1 MGHRKTHAPKRGS
14 LAYLPRGRASSP
26 IGHIRSW
33 PEYTGSPTIL
43 GAAGYKAGMTHVL
56 LVEDHTYSPYFGQE
70 RVFAVT
76 ILETPPLMV
85 FGIRAYD
92 LTPYGLNTLTEVW
105 VPELSNDLRRNFTFP
120 LNYDYEKALD
130 YLEEQRE
137 KISEI
142 RALVHTQP
150 RLTSVPK
157 KKPDIVEVKIGGDSI
172 EEQIKYSKQIL
183 GKQIMV
189 RDIFK
194 EGSYVDVIGITKGK
208 GFQGPVKRWGIRILQ
223 HKSRKTKRGVGAIGP
238 WRPARVSYTVPRAG
252 QMGYH
257 QRTEYNKRILKI
269 GERGEEISPSGGFIR
284 YGLVRGD
291 YLLLKGSVPSPLK
304 RLITLRYPIR
314 PPTNIPEKPPQISYI
329 STKSKQGV

>member
-1 MGHRKTHAPKRGS
+1 MGHRKKHAPKRGS
-14 LAYLPRGRASSP
+14 LAYSPRGRASSQ
-26 IGHIRSW
+26 IGHIRNW
-33 PEYTGSPTIL
+33 PEYTGAPTIL
-43 GAAGYKAGMTHVL
+43 GAAGYKAGMTHIL
-56 LVEDHTYSPYFGQE
+56 LVEDHPHSPYFGQE
-70 RVFAVT
+70 RVLAAT

-85 FGIRAYD
+85 FGIRAYK

-105 VPELSNDLRRNFTFP
+105 APELSNDLRRNFPLP

-130 YLEEQRE
+130 YLDEQRE

-150 RLTSVPK
+150 RLASVPK
-157 KKPDIVEVKIGGDSI
+157 KKPDIIEVKIGGDSI
-172 EEQIKYSKQIL
+172 EEQISYSKEIL
-183 GKQIMV
+183 GKQIMI

-194 EGSYVDVIGITKGK
+194 EGSHVDVIGITKGK

-269 GERGEEISPSGGFIR
+269 GERGEEVSPNGGFIR

-291 YLLLKGSVPSPLK
+291 YVLLKGSVPGPSK
-304 RLITLRYPIR
+304 RLITLRYPVR
-314 PPTNIPEKPPQISYI
+314 PSTNIPENPPQISYV

>member
-14 LAYLPRGRASSP
+14 LAYLPRGRASSS
-26 IGHIRSW
+26 IGHVRNW
-33 PEYTGSPTIL
+33 PEYNESPIIL

-56 LVEDHTYSPYFGQE
+56 LVDDYPQSPYFGQE
-70 RVFAVT
+70 RVFAAT

-92 LTPYGLNTLTEVW
+92 LTPYGLNALTEVW
-105 VPELSNDLRRNFTFP
+105 APELSNDLRRNFPLP
-120 LNYDYEKALD
+120 LNYDYEKALN
-130 YLEEQRE
+130 YLEERKE
-137 KISEI
+137 KVSEI

-150 RLTSVPK
+150 RLASVPK
-157 KKPDIVEVKIGGDSI
+157 KKPDIVEVKIGGGSI
-172 EEQIKYSKQIL
+172 EEQINYSKQIL
-183 GKQIMV
+183 GKQVVIG
-189 RDIFK
+189 DIFK
-194 EGSYVDVIGITKGK
+194 EGQYVDVIAITKGK
-208 GFQGPVKRWGIRILQ
+208 GFQGVVKRWGVRILQ

-238 WRPARVSYTVPRAG
+238 WRPARVSYTVPRPG

-269 GERGEEISPSGGFIR
+269 GDRGEEVSPNGGFIR
-284 YGLVRGD
+284 YGLVRGN
-291 YLLLKGSVPSPLK
+291 YLLLQGSVPGTSK

-314 PPTNIPEKPPQISYI
+314 PPTNIPENPPQISYV

>member
-14 LAYLPRGRASSP
+14 LAYLPRGRASSS
-26 IGHIRSW
+26 IGHIRNW
-33 PEYTGSPTIL
+33 PEYDESPTIL

-56 LVEDHTYSPYFGQE
+56 LIEDHSYSPYFGQE
-70 RVFAVT
+70 RVFAATV
-76 ILETPPLMV
+76 IETPPIIS
-85 FGIRAYD
+85 FGIRAYN
-92 LTPYGLNTLTEVW
+92 LTPYGLHALTEVW
-105 VPELSNDLRRNFTFP
+105 MPELSNDLRRNFTLP
-120 LNYDYEKALD
+120 VDYDYDKALNQ
-130 YLEEQRE
+130 LEEKKE

-142 RALVHTQP
+142 RALLHTQP
-150 RLTSVPK
+150 RLASVPK
-157 KKPDIVEVKIGGDSI
+157 IKPDIVEIKIGGGSI
-172 EEQIKYSKQIL
+172 EEQINYSKQIL
-183 GKQIMV
+183 GKQITIG
-189 RDIFK
+189 DIFK
-194 EGSYVDVIGITKGK
+194 EGDYIDVIGITKGK

-284 YGLVRGD
+284 YGLVRGN
-291 YLLLKGSVPSPLK
+291 YLLLQGSVPGPPK

-314 PPTNIPEKPPQISYI
+314 PPINIPEVPPTISYV

>member
-26 IGHIRSW
+26 IGRVRRW
-33 PEYTGSPTIL
+33 PKYAESTTML

-56 LVEDHTYSPYFGQE
+56 LVEDKPNSPYFGQE
-70 RVFAVT
+70 RVFAATV
-76 ILETPPLMV
+76 IETPPLVV
-85 FGIRAYD
+85 FGIRAYS
-92 LTPYGLNTLTEVW
+92 LTPYGLKTLTEVW
-105 VPELSNDLRRNFTFP
+105 APELSNDLRKDFTLP
-120 LNYDYEKALD
+120 QDYNYEKNLN
-130 YLEEQRE
+130 YLEEQKE

-150 RLTSVPK
+150 RMTGVPK
-157 KKPDIVEVKIGGDSI
+157 KKPDIVEIKIGGGSI
-172 EEQIKYSKQIL
+172 EEQINYAKQIL
-183 GKQIMV
+183 GKQI
-189 RDIFK
+189 RINEIFK
-194 EGSYVDVIGITKGK
+194 EGQYVDVIGITKGK
-208 GFQGPVKRWGIRILQ
+208 GFQGAIKRWGVRRLQ

-238 WRPARVSYTVPRAG
+238 WRPARVSYTVPRPG

-269 GERGEEISPSGGFIR
+269 GEKGEEVTPKGGFIR

-291 YLLLKGSVPSPLK
+291 YILLQGTVPGPSK

-314 PPTNIPEKPPQISYI
+314 PPINIPEKTPQISYI
-329 STKSKQGV
+329 SIESKQGV